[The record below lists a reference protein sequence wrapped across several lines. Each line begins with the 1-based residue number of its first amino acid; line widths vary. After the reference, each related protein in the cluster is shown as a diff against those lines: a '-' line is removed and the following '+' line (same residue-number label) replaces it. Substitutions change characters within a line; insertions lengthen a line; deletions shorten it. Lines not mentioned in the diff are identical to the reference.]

1 MPRGALS
8 MVMRS
13 QENLTVS
20 IVAAMQATV
29 MIMCNT
35 RLRMVALF
43 TKKEVQKA
51 GNLIAIVVWGAIMV
65 AGFLNF
71 GLCCVL
77 VVELAKL
84 ALDGE

>member
-13 QENLTVS
+13 QENLAVS

-51 GNLIAIVVWGAIMV
+51 GNLIATVVWGQSW
-65 AGFLNF
+65 L
-71 GLCCVL
+71 
-77 VVELAKL
+77 LAS
-84 ALDGE
+84 

>member
-51 GNLIAIVVWGAIMV
+51 GNLIAVVVWGQSW
-65 AGFLNF
+65 L
-71 GLCCVL
+71 
-77 VVELAKL
+77 LAS
-84 ALDGE
+84 

>member
-1 MPRGALS
+1 

-13 QENLTVS
+13 QENLAVS

-51 GNLIAIVVWGAIMV
+51 GNLIATVV
-65 AGFLNF
+65 
-71 GLCCVL
+71 
-77 VVELAKL
+77 
-84 ALDGE
+84 

>member
-1 MPRGALS
+1 
-8 MVMRS
+8 MVMRI
-13 QENLTVS
+13 QENLAVS

-35 RLRMVALF
+35 RLRMVAF
-43 TKKEVQKA
+43 FYKERSSESRQLDCYCCV
-51 GNLIAIVVWGAIMV
+51 GAIMV